1 MHALV
6 VKLNMIALQSIILAA
21 AKAKSVKSVST
32 KAEKGSVSTKA
43 EKAPG
48 SVSTKAEKASSMR
61 L

>member
-1 MHALV
+1 
-6 VKLNMIALQSIILAA
+6 MIALQSIIIAA
-21 AKAKSVKSVST
+21 GKAIAVQ
-32 KAEKGSVSTKA
+32 SVSTKA

>member
-32 KAEKGSVSTKA
+32 KAEK
-43 EKAPG
+43 APG

>member
-1 MHALV
+1 
-6 VKLNMIALQSIILAA
+6 MITLQSIIIAA
-21 AKAKSVKSVST
+21 PKAKAVKPV
-32 KAEKGSVSTKA
+32 KSVSTKA